1 MMTISSTHAEMEQIF
16 IKLELA
22 EAKTI
27 CITSDKPRS
36 GSTSLASALTERYM
50 LAGYKTLLVDF
61 NLFNPSFSDMTLN
74 HTTNNEPLVLR
85 EDTQQV
91 FSGIAAPTILSDQL
105 AYRDPTNLR
114 HNIKQWTHH
123 FDRIVFDTCALSQ
136 TNQSNIP
143 TAVVAHVTDASVL
156 VVAGGQTTGEELNNA
171 VAQLKA
177 TNANIVGIVLNQFD
191 QNTLSEELVR
201 VADKGRFLPQSW
213 KVGIKSWLN
222 KSTLFRQAV

>member
-1 MMTISSTHAEMEQIF
+1 MTVSSTHAELEQVF

-74 HTTNNEPLVLR
+74 HTNKNEPLVLR
-85 EDTQQV
+85 DDTQQV
-91 FSGIAAPTILSDQL
+91 FSGIAAPRVLSDQL
-105 AYRDPTNLR
+105 SYRDPTNLR
-114 HNIKQWTHH
+114 KNIQQWNAH

-156 VVAGGQTTGEELNNA
+156 VIAGGHTTGEELNSA

-177 TNANIVGIVLNQFD
+177 TDANLVGIVLNQFD

-201 VADKGRFLPQSW
+201 VADKGRFLPEKW
-213 KVGIKSWLN
+213 KVNIKAWLN
-222 KSTLFRQAV
+222 RSALFRQSV